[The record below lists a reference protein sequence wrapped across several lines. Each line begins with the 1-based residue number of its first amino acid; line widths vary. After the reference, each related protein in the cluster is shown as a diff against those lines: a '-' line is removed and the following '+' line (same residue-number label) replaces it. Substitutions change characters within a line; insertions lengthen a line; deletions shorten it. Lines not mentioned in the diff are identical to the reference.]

1 VNDAEKRKEWVTALK
16 SASDHLDNAL
26 TRIPVDKT
34 ALLQA
39 IAEGVSLL
47 ISREIE
53 SLEEPAH
60 KDAPGQLQLFPEVT
74 GRDYPG

>member
-1 VNDAEKRKEWVTALK
+1 VNDVEKRDEWIAALK
-16 SASDHLDNAL
+16 SASGHLDNAL

-47 ISREIE
+47 ISKEIE
-53 SLEEPAH
+53 RLDPHAA
-60 KDAPGQLQLFPEVT
+60 KDHPDQLQLFPEDT
-74 GRDYPG
+74 GKGYPV